1 MFTTSVLLTTLVVL
15 SLISVVG
22 FKGKNSGKGVRVK
35 ETENNDSPPATPPE
49 QSLHTNKDWFA
60 EIVQRD
66 MEIMRLQMEIS
77 RKELCEIR
85 PLEGRLME
93 TNYLIEELKK
103 ENEELKQKINEERL
117 KEEKQ

>member
-1 MFTTSVLLTTLVVL
+1 MSTTSVLLTTFVVL
-15 SLISVVG
+15 SLIAVVV

-35 ETENNDSPPATPPE
+35 EIENSDIPPATPPE
-49 QSLHTNKDWFA
+49 QSLHANKDWFA

-77 RKELCEIR
+77 RKDLCEIR

-93 TNYLIEELKK
+93 AEYLIEGLKK
-103 ENEELKQKINEERL
+103 ENEELKQKINKESL
-117 KEEKQ
+117 KEK

>member
-1 MFTTSVLLTTLVVL
+1 MSTTSVLLTTFVIL
-15 SLISVVG
+15 SLIAVVG
-22 FKGKNSGKGVRVK
+22 FKGKISGKGVRVK
-35 ETENNDSPPATPPE
+35 ETKNSDSPPAAPPS
-49 QSLHTNKDWFA
+49 QSLHANKDWFA

-93 TNYLIEELKK
+93 ANYLIEELKK
-103 ENEELKQKINEERL
+103 ENEELKQKINKESL
-117 KEEKQ
+117 EEKQ

>member
-1 MFTTSVLLTTLVVL
+1 MSTISVLLTTFVIL
-15 SLISVVG
+15 SLILVVG
-22 FKGKNSGKGVRVK
+22 FKGKISGKGVRVK
-35 ETENNDSPPATPPE
+35 GTKNSDSPPATPSA

-93 TNYLIEELKK
+93 ANYLIEELKK
-103 ENEELKQKINEERL
+103 ENEELKQKIKKERL

>member
-1 MFTTSVLLTTLVVL
+1 MPTISVLLTTFVVL
-15 SLISVVG
+15 SLIAIVG
-22 FKGKNSGKGVRVK
+22 FKGKNSGKGVKVK
-35 ETENNDSPPATPPE
+35 ETKNSDSPPATPPA

-66 MEIMRLQMEIS
+66 KEIMRLQMEIS

-93 TNYLIEELKK
+93 ANYLIEELKK
-103 ENEELKQKINEERL
+103 ENEELKRKIKKERL
-117 KEEKQ
+117 EEQQ

>member
-1 MFTTSVLLTTLVVL
+1 MSTTSVLLTTFVIL
-15 SLISVVG
+15 SLISVVS
-22 FKGKNSGKGVRVK
+22 FKGKISSKDVRVE
-35 ETENNDSPPATPPE
+35 ETKNSDSPSATPPS

-93 TNYLIEELKK
+93 ANYLIEELKK
-103 ENEELKQKINEERL
+103 ENEELKQKINKESL
-117 KEEKQ
+117 EEKQ

>member
-1 MFTTSVLLTTLVVL
+1 MSTTSVLLTAFVVL
-15 SLISVVG
+15 SLIAIVG
-22 FKGKNSGKGVRVK
+22 FKGKISGKGVRVK
-35 ETENNDSPPATPPE
+35 ETKNSDSPPAAPPS
-49 QSLHTNKDWFA
+49 QSLHANKDWFA

-93 TNYLIEELKK
+93 ANYLIEELKK
-103 ENEELKQKINEERL
+103 ENEELKQKIKKERL
-117 KEEKQ
+117 EEKQ

>member
-1 MFTTSVLLTTLVVL
+1 MSTTSVLLTTFVIL
-15 SLISVVG
+15 SLIAVVG
-22 FKGKNSGKGVRVK
+22 FKGKISGKGVRVK
-35 ETENNDSPPATPPE
+35 ETKNSDSPPATPPA
-49 QSLHTNKDWFA
+49 QSLHANKDWFA

-93 TNYLIEELKK
+93 ANYLIEELKK
-103 ENEELKQKINEERL
+103 ENEELKQKINKESL
-117 KEEKQ
+117 EEKQ